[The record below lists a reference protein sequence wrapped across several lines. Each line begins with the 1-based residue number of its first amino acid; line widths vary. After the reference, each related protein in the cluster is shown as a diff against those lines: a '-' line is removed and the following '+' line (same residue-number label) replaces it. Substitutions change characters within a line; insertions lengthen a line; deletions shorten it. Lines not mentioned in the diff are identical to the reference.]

1 MKDDDRSW
9 SPPLEVNGVDT
20 GPSLRPLLP
29 AVVVV
34 ACGSKLTSRSLGGR
48 RPAKSELV
56 DTQPASRTRP
66 TCGQELR
73 ASIQRRKKKSRNHVY
88 CMYKAPAPLACLAI
102 SGFAESHSRARSP
115 HDNKRSILFRFHV
128 IFLAS
133 RSRCPL
139 AAENDHRVPPH
150 PQSCT
155 LEIGLYRLL
164 RNLLYINHLYLF
176 FKSHLKDFIFY
187 ISFLSN
193 NIL

>member
-1 MKDDDRSW
+1 M
-9 SPPLEVNGVDT
+9 DT

-88 CMYKAPAPLACLAI
+88 CMYKAPAPLAWPSLALRNHI
-102 SGFAESHSRARSP
+102 P
-115 HDNKRSILFRFHV
+115 VPDDNKRSILFRFHV

-133 RSRCPL
+133 RSRCAL
-139 AAENDHRVPPH
+139 AAEKRPASPAAPAVPHRRDRIVQAARARSIRLFGGSHKSYLPVLP
-150 PQSCT
+150 SVLCT
-155 LEIGLYRLL
+155 LYNSGL
-164 RNLLYINHLYLF
+164 HD
-176 FKSHLKDFIFY
+176 H
-187 ISFLSN
+187 ISQ
-193 NIL
+193 